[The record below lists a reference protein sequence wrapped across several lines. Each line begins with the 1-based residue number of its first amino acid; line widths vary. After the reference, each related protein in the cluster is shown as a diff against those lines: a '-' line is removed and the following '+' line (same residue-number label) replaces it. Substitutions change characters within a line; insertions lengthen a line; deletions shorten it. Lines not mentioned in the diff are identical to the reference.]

1 MGAGPVPVRVN
12 MGAILIMNS
21 VLVLAAVRLNPKC
34 ATVQH
39 VSLAGRTVAVLAPSD
54 DEVMEAVMA
63 SAHAAAAADPDRYD
77 EVMEERCCELLA
89 DRPAYWAQVWPS
101 AVAAGERVLT
111 EPDLVAGQRVL
122 ELGAGLGF
130 ASICAALAGASEV
143 VAMDREPDAALFAAA
158 NAAENTCTVQTITSD
173 WSHGWQH
180 GEYDVVL
187 AADIIY
193 DESAPPLLAKVLEK
207 AVRPGGIV
215 LLFDDADRPY
225 KDARRSALLE
235 LLCSSTEESAA
246 PGAPLFAI
254 ERAERTT
261 IALATRQGDSFKV
274 AECVLRRII

>member
-1 MGAGPVPVRVN
+1 
-12 MGAILIMNS
+12 MNS
-21 VLVLAAVRLNPKC
+21 VLVVHVLAAVRLNPKLS
-34 ATVQH
+34 AVQH

-89 DRPAYWAQVWPS
+89 DRPANWAQVWPS
-101 AVAAGERVLT
+101 AVAAGERVLS
-111 EPDLVAGQRVL
+111 EPKLVAGQRVL

-130 ASICAALAGASEV
+130 ASVCAALAGASEV
-143 VAMDREPDAALFAAA
+143 VATDREPDAALYAAA
-158 NAAENTCTVQTITSD
+158 NAAENTCTVQTRTSD

-215 LLFDDADRPY
+215 LLFDNADRPY

-246 PGAPLFAI
+246 AGAPLFAI
-254 ERAERTT
+254 ERTERTT
-261 IALATRQGDSFKV
+261 IALATRQGDSFEV